1 MNHSFRSVSVSGPAA
16 IIFERNSISAHPATS
31 SGRSSKCVRIKIN
44 FFGHG
49 RRHKKTHNQWMDHTP
64 CDVWRWNAL
73 IFRHDDDAIYRQSLP
88 ANQKIS
94 KKIKTFLKKNP
105 IKSENTRRAEL
116 TNLHIPA
123 TLLSTGCS
131 PAFLTAHL
139 SIFRRWKKKAK
150 GRDDARYDCQSRP
163 SVQHDPRWLI
173 LNQINQIKLPALFV
187 YREKCHV
194 TWNP

>member
-1 MNHSFRSVSVSGPAA
+1 
-16 IIFERNSISAHPATS
+16 
-31 SGRSSKCVRIKIN
+31 
-44 FFGHG
+44 
-49 RRHKKTHNQWMDHTP
+49 MDHTP

-94 KKIKTFLKKNP
+94 KKIKKFLKKNP

-123 TLLSTGCS
+123 NLLSTGCS

-139 SIFRRWKKKAK
+139 SIFRRWKKKPKDVTTPDTIVRAGWACNTIPADWFSIK
-150 GRDDARYDCQSRP
+150 STRSNCQLFSFTVKNVTWLEILNLIFIKFNVIIYQSIALSTSFQKSFVSNSLQSRVCP
-163 SVQHDPRWLI
+163 EFTWFSKDADRWRL
-173 LNQINQIKLPALFV
+173 
-187 YREKCHV
+187 
-194 TWNP
+194 T